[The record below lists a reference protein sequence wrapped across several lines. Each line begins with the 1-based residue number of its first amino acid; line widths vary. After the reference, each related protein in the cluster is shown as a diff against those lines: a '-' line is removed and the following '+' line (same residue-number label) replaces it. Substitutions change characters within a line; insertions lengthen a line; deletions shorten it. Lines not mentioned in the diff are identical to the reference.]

1 MGSHIFRFLGQGSS
15 SYLRLEN
22 VPEWTVAL
30 NICPPSPFEDLPF
43 LLTTEDWLKLHSP
56 LKTSM
61 KNVGLPLKNMGLCL
75 KSSVKIKASHPKNST
90 FFYSTPKEILNFCNL
105 TLENSM
111 FPQPEGCGY

>member
-15 SYLRLEN
+15 SYLRLAN

-56 LKTSM
+56 PEDFHKKCRL
-61 KNVGLPLKNMGLCL
+61 
-75 KSSVKIKASHPKNST
+75 
-90 FFYSTPKEILNFCNL
+90 TPEEYGFTPEEFC
-105 TLENSM
+105 EK
-111 FPQPEGCGY
+111 